1 MLSENEELAQG
12 HIATELIFEF
22 KCHISDKDWTQTQLK
37 YCSLLINYNRKLPWE
52 VQATNLS
59 EKIKYKHPA
68 KSSYSTSRKSKL
80 NPKERLFI
88 IHLQNENQEMVLE
101 ISQHP
106 SLSLQVKTSFEII

>member
-52 VQATNLS
+52 V
-59 EKIKYKHPA
+59 
-68 KSSYSTSRKSKL
+68 
-80 NPKERLFI
+80 
-88 IHLQNENQEMVLE
+88 
-101 ISQHP
+101 
-106 SLSLQVKTSFEII
+106 